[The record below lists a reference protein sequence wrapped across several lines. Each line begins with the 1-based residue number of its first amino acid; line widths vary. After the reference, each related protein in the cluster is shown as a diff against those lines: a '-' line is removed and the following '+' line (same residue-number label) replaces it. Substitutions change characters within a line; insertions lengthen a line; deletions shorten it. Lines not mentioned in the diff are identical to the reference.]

1 MKSLLSYPLLLST
14 WALARLFFRFNV
26 RWLGEEPEDPWSDV
40 RLVVILH
47 HTSLFE
53 ALFVGVTPPRFLW
66 RLARAGVVPMA
77 RKTWQ
82 RPLTGR
88 VLRAIVRHPV
98 SVTRERD
105 RTWEAFLREAQDPG
119 RLVVIFPEGRMMRP
133 SGLDSQGEPMTVRG
147 GIADLLERISEG
159 RMLLVY
165 SGGLHHVQAPGETV
179 PRLFRKVSLTLEME
193 EIAAFRERM
202 TESAGEENFKPA
214 VISELT
220 RRRDLHCPAPR
231 TGGDPVRE

>member
-1 MKSLLSYPLLLST
+1 MKSLLSFSLLLWI
-14 WALARLFFRFNV
+14 WALSRLFFRFDV

-53 ALFVGVTPPRFLW
+53 ALFVAITPPRFLW
-66 RLARAGVVPMA
+66 RLARTGVVPMA

-88 VLRAIVRHPV
+88 ILRAIVRHPV

-105 RTWEAFLREAQDPG
+105 RTWEAFLQEAQDPE

-133 SGLDSQGEPMTVRG
+133 TGLDSRGEPMTVRG
-147 GIADLLERISEG
+147 GIADLLERIPEG

-179 PRLFRKVSLTLEME
+179 PRPFRTVSLTLELE
-193 EIAAFRERM
+193 DIAAFRERM
-202 TESAGEENFKPA
+202 TASAGEENFKPA

-220 RRRDLHCPAPR
+220 RRRDIHCPAPR
-231 TGGDPVRE
+231 NRR